1 MPSIASAQ
9 AAHTAAEDLAETDRT
24 FSTVGAR
31 ANIADSIGAMLM
43 DNAVMPTPK
52 LDFAIGRSAIVA
64 ALKANPANAAARA
77 EWAPVRVGVSA
88 DRTQG
93 FTFGFMTIHETG
105 KPDRRAKYLSY
116 WVRRPEGWRVAF
128 YKRAASPEG
137 SVTARLDPALPPAS
151 VEPDPQRI
159 QENLESLKAAEKAFS
174 DRAQEVGVGPA
185 FVEFGSEDAMNMGTG
200 SDFTFGNSAIG
211 ELVGGGK
218 RNPDRLVG
226 RQGRVGRLER
236 GPRRDLGIHPPARA
250 QSGGTGGVSL
260 LHRVAEGGARPALA
274 LRRGIGVQPLRR
286 ARFAG
291 RFDGPLAAF
300 SSISRTPSSSVNPF
314 GSAPLGKVAWV
325 VPSLT

>member
-1 MPSIASAQ
+1 MLWKSMLPALTLALAAMPSIASAQ

-77 EWAPVRVGVSA
+77 EWEPVRVGVSA

-211 ELVGGGK
+211 ELVGGESATAIAWSADKGA
-218 RNPDRLVG
+218 LVASSG
-226 RQGRVGRLER
+226 
-236 GPRRDLGIHPPARA
+236 DLGVTWGFIRPREPKAGEPAAFPFFTVWRKA
-250 QSGGTGGVSL
+250 APDL
-260 LHRVAEGGARPALA
+260 PWRYVAE
-274 LRRGIGVQPLRR
+274 
-286 ARFAG
+286 
-291 RFDGPLAAF
+291 
-300 SSISRTPSSSVNPF
+300 
-314 GSAPLGKVAWV
+314 
-325 VPSLT
+325 

>member
-1 MPSIASAQ
+1 MLWKSMFPALALALAAMPSIASAQ

-77 EWAPVRVGVSA
+77 EWEPVRVGVSA

-211 ELVGGGK
+211 ELVGGESATAIAWSADKGA
-218 RNPDRLVG
+218 LVASSG
-226 RQGRVGRLER
+226 
-236 GPRRDLGIHPPARA
+236 DLGVTWGFIRPREPKAGEPAAFPFFTVWRKA
-250 QSGGTGGVSL
+250 APDL
-260 LHRVAEGGARPALA
+260 PWRYVAE
-274 LRRGIGVQPLRR
+274 
-286 ARFAG
+286 
-291 RFDGPLAAF
+291 
-300 SSISRTPSSSVNPF
+300 
-314 GSAPLGKVAWV
+314 
-325 VPSLT
+325 

>member
-1 MPSIASAQ
+1 MLWKSMLPALTLALAAMPSIASAQ

-77 EWAPVRVGVSA
+77 EWEPVRVGVSA

-211 ELVGGGK
+211 ELVGGGSATPIAWSADK
-218 RNPDRLVG
+218 GALVASSG
-226 RQGRVGRLER
+226 
-236 GPRRDLGIHPPARA
+236 DLGVTWGFIRPREPKAGEPAAFPFFTVWRKA
-250 QSGGTGGVSL
+250 APDL
-260 LHRVAEGGARPALA
+260 PWRYVAE
-274 LRRGIGVQPLRR
+274 
-286 ARFAG
+286 
-291 RFDGPLAAF
+291 
-300 SSISRTPSSSVNPF
+300 
-314 GSAPLGKVAWV
+314 
-325 VPSLT
+325 

>member
-1 MPSIASAQ
+1 MLWKSMLPALTLALAAMPSIASAQ

-77 EWAPVRVGVSA
+77 EWEPVRVGVSA

-211 ELVGGGK
+211 ELVGGESATAIAWSADKGA
-218 RNPDRLVG
+218 LVASSG
-226 RQGRVGRLER
+226 
-236 GPRRDLGIHPPARA
+236 DLGVTWGFIHPREPKAGEPAAFPFFTVWRKA
-250 QSGGTGGVSL
+250 APDL
-260 LHRVAEGGARPALA
+260 PWRYVAE
-274 LRRGIGVQPLRR
+274 
-286 ARFAG
+286 
-291 RFDGPLAAF
+291 
-300 SSISRTPSSSVNPF
+300 
-314 GSAPLGKVAWV
+314 
-325 VPSLT
+325 